1 MNKEKELDFK
11 RLKGYE
17 PDYKDWSFFGA
28 HSGNGIRLG
37 VSAPWITS
45 AEGKARLKKNL
56 GFSRVTK
63 CPSGDGKVTW
73 EEYFSHS
80 DAPGVIF
87 TIYDWK
93 GAMSCG
99 FGINQVILDRMTSV
113 YAEKLNRM
121 LAGFICYALGA

>member
-1 MNKEKELDFK
+1 LDFT

-17 PDYKDWSFFGA
+17 PDYRAWSFFGG
-28 HSGNGIRLG
+28 HSGGGIRLG
-37 VSAPWITS
+37 VSAPCITS
-45 AEGKARLKKNL
+45 AEGKKRFRAKFGSTTR
-56 GFSRVTK
+56 

-73 EEYFSHS
+73 EDYFSHP
-80 DAPGVIF
+80 DTPGVIF

-93 GAMSCG
+93 GGMSCG

-121 LAGFICYALGA
+121 LAELVDYAVGG